1 MVVIVLDNISKISHS
16 TGFDELVGLTVW
28 EYAAPQS
35 VMTTQG
41 AGDGAQIASAIHDSK
56 IDLVGYVNSLQF
68 IFLSKTQ
75 FNILILAHI
84 LVTMEHLIRTQ

>member
-1 MVVIVLDNISKISHS
+1 MVVLFSDNISKISHS
-16 TGFDELVGLTVW
+16 TGFNGLVGLTVW

-35 VMTTQG
+35 MMTTRG
-41 AGDGAQIASAIHDSK
+41 AGDGARIASATHDSK

-75 FNILILAHI
+75 FNTLILAHI
-84 LVTMEHLIRTQ
+84 LVTMEHLIRAQ